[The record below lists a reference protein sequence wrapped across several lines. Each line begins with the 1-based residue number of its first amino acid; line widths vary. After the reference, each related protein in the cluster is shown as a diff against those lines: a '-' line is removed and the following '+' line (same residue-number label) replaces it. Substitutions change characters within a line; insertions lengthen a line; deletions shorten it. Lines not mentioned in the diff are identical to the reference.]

1 VSLSLVHRPEPH
13 TEAELIAACIAGDA
27 AAQRVLFRRE
37 YDRVNAT
44 VYRIVAETRDCDD
57 LVQET
62 FIAVFRGLARF
73 RGEAKLS
80 TWIDRIAIRV
90 VFQHLRGKRGRVMV
104 SLDALGDVA
113 AGGGEI
119 DNHLDAR
126 DGLRRLYAAL
136 AELPLNARI
145 AFSLY
150 AIDGRTIP
158 EVATAMGTT
167 VMTAKLRIWR
177 ARKKLRVRIADDPV
191 LGELVRAGKDS
202 L

>member
-1 VSLSLVHRPEPH
+1 MSLSLVHKPEPH
-13 TEAELIAACIAGDA
+13 TEAELITACIAGDP
-27 AAQRVLFRRE
+27 AAQRMLFRRE

-44 VYRIVAETRDCDD
+44 VYRIVADTRDCDD

-90 VFQHLRGKRGRVMV
+90 VFQHLRVKRARVMV

-113 AGGGEI
+113 AEGGGI
-119 DNHLDAR
+119 DSHLDAR

-145 AFSLY
+145 AFALY

-158 EVATAMGTT
+158 EVALAMGTT

-177 ARKKLRVRIADDPV
+177 ARKKLRVRIAADPV
-191 LGELVRAGKDS
+191 LGELVSAGKDR